1 MINLYYCQQELEE
14 RRKAFVRP
22 EFDYATKT
30 SICGTRVTKKKK
42 KEMYQIQANNHFD
55 KAELSLYE
63 EVCRIPP
70 FERKTLVL
78 VGAQGVGRRTFKS
91 RLINYDPDRFAAAL
105 PHTSRPIKENEQ
117 DGKVYHFVK
126 REIMEAD
133 INNQKYLEW
142 GEYDGYLYG
151 TKLDSIRSIIRSGK
165 MAILDC
171 NPQVTLMMCLIIVFQ
186 S

>member
-1 MINLYYCQQELEE
+1 
-14 RRKAFVRP
+14 
-22 EFDYATKT
+22 
-30 SICGTRVTKKKK
+30 
-42 KEMYQIQANNHFD
+42 MYQIQANNHFD
-55 KAELSLYE
+55 KAELMLYE

-91 RLINYDPDRFAAAL
+91 RLINYDPERFAAAI

-151 TKLDSIRSIIRSGK
+151 TKLDSVRSIIRSGK
-165 MAILDC
+165 MVVLDC
-171 NPQVTLMMCLIIVFQ
+171 NPQVNLFF
-186 S
+186 